1 MSEVNIG
8 RVWLLYGALKSG
20 LYPKGTGML
29 HRYYAV
35 PQVDGRT
42 EGYCC
47 LGVAS
52 DVAHKFGLQ
61 IDRYSDG
68 RTESFAACSQYM
80 PPEVMEWFGFDLTDP
95 ILITPRNE
103 RIKASHWND
112 GGLFDSEAGG
122 MVPSTLDDLA
132 EGFRRTFLEPQE
144 GDENLS
150 FEPAL

>member
-1 MSEVNIG
+1 VNIG

-29 HRYYAV
+29 HRYYGADL
-35 PQVDGRT
+35 PDGNT

-61 IDRYSDG
+61 INRDSDDYKEIFAG
-68 RTESFAACSQYM
+68 CTEYM
-80 PPEVMEWFGFDLTDP
+80 PSEVMAWFGFDLPGRDP
-95 ILITPRNE
+95 YLITPRNM
-103 RIKASHWND
+103 RIKASQWND
-112 GGLFDSEAGG
+112 GGLFDSETEE

-132 EGFRRTFLEPQE
+132 EGFRRTYLEPQE
-144 GDENLS
+144 GDEDLPW
-150 FEPAL
+150 EPFH